1 MSRPRYFSA
10 AAGQGWDMVLHVRE
24 VREAEEVGPE
34 EERGGEGP
42 VARRGVLGV
51 LPGGEVMGL
60 CPWCYALVSD
70 KRTHQNDTQ
79 FAAHVARCSDAPE
92 SAKAAYRVP
101 LYPPAGRR

>member
-1 MSRPRYFSA
+1 
-10 AAGQGWDMVLHVRE
+10 MVLHVRE

-34 EERGGEGP
+34 GERGGEGP
-42 VARRGVLGV
+42 VARRGMLGL
-51 LPGGEVMGL
+51 LPGREVMGL

-79 FAAHVARCSDAPE
+79 FAAHVARCPDVPK